1 MTSAATSSP
10 RFVAH
15 ARGEPRHSEH
25 LVPEAASFE
34 DAALRFT
41 EHWSPAPDA
50 QGEVS
55 IIVTECS
62 TGEQQC
68 FVVDL
73 DAGEAAPCD

>member
-1 MTSAATSSP
+1 MTGTTPSP
-10 RFVAH
+10 SRFVAH

-25 LVPEAASFE
+25 RVPEAASFE

-55 IIVTECS
+55 IIVTECT

-73 DAGEAAPCD
+73 DAGEAAPCG

>member
-1 MTSAATSSP
+1 MTSATPSS

-25 LVPEAASFE
+25 VVPEAASFE

-50 QGEVS
+50 DGEVS
-55 IIVTECS
+55 VIVTDYA

-73 DAGEAAPCD
+73 DAGEAEPCG